1 MKRTKLEAAFHESKL
16 PIIAAYDKEDE
27 GDINLRLMKCPKT
40 GVSVLANAMI
50 RAISPFAKNTVLE
63 EVAKDTTSLSVNE
76 QKSMSEAGT
85 CTDCGTSYCSTA
97 KLSEAMKEGF
107 NCIVCGN
114 GVLSGHNELE
124 PNFDEYEVEDDE
136 DRQVGGKEKKLH
148 QIIPQDDEYVE
159 HEDSQVHE
167 SPEEKGKDTEDDE
180 WKDSKHNIHPQFD
193 EYEEKENDEIE
204 ESPEE
209 KAKEKK
215 LALSNK
221 ETAADKFDSANGE
234 DELSE
239 EKKNTE
245 FGEKEPS
252 EEEHDLEKV
261 KVGDA
266 DEEDSEGKVT
276 DDNPEI
282 SEEFEGLKEGQA
294 GEDNIT
300 ANLIKIAQTSKDK
313 RVDVIATSGADPVYY
328 VMLDHKPVGL
338 IRKADLS
345 KTLQGVFSDSAT
357 FSKTVM
363 AALSNGLDKA
373 VEEFKIEAIKV
384 EVPVDEAVAVHLDET
399 RKELEASFE
408 AKKAE
413 LMNVLK
419 QSISIA
425 SIATNKE
432 VFKDIVNPLKS
443 ELVAKLTQNGVEQP
457 ESIVNSAFETSMG
470 KYIETVLSKAYEL
483 VEKPTEVRNDFA
495 RMVESANYR
504 QATVGAVEEAVIKRL
519 HNPMTSTEV
528 TASTSTPSDSGESS
542 VEKIR
547 GVIRLSKYRSK

>member
-85 CTDCGTSYCSTA
+85 CTDCGTSYRSTA